1 MEVSDVNE
9 QFLDEFL
16 EALQSAINQMSADGT
31 RISFVTSKGRELG
44 KYMSSILDED
54 WKQELDRIAAR
65 NMRGIKLHP
74 AYQQTDLDDP
84 KYLRI
89 LERAGALGLI
99 VVTHA
104 GFDIGFPGCRCCTP
118 EKARNALQEVGPV
131 TLVLAHMGGWRCWDA
146 VPELLADTTALLD
159 TAFSLRPA
167 EAEEGDPQWLSDEA
181 FVNLVR
187 TFGAERI
194 LFGTDSP
201 WADPQA
207 ELRHIRALPL
217 SEEERAAILGGNA
230 KRLLQI

>member
-1 MEVSDVNE
+1 
-9 QFLDEFL
+9 
-16 EALQSAINQMSADGT
+16 
-31 RISFVTSKGRELG
+31 
-44 KYMSSILDED
+44 
-54 WKQELDRIAAR
+54 
-65 NMRGIKLHP
+65 MRGIKLHP

-118 EKARNALQEVGPV
+118 EKVRNALRQVGPV
-131 TLVLAHMGGWRCWDA
+131 TLVLAHMGGWCCWEE
-146 VPELLADTTALLD
+146 VPELLADTPALLD

-167 EAEEGDPQWLSDEA
+167 DAAEDDPQWLSDEA

-187 TFGAERI
+187 TFGAERV

-201 WADPQA
+201 WADPQT

-217 SEEERAAILGGNA
+217 SDEEKAAILGGNA
-230 KRLLQI
+230 KRLRRI